1 MRGRNLAVIVAALRS
16 GCGATLLAR
25 VFADYFIL
33 SRENPLIFDTDR
45 LDRTLSRYFPHITT
59 VIDLDRIQGQMTL
72 FDTLATPLPEKR
84 VVDVTRRSF
93 RKFFNLMHDIDYL
106 GEARLRE
113 VEPVIF
119 YIVARDRESY
129 DHGRALRDR
138 FDCPFVVVDNAF
150 LGDPHDEA
158 RRSGAYAA
166 LASHPLH
173 MRMPPLDPL
182 MADMIA
188 DECLSLSAFMRQE
201 PHNLSLAYL
210 SLETR
215 SSIRAWIMKM
225 FKEIHRITQALDRRT
240 LTIEDAR
247 PPSAAAQG

>member
-1 MRGRNLAVIVAALRS
+1 MRGRNLAIIVAALRS
-16 GCGATLLAR
+16 GSGATLLAR

-45 LDRTLSRYFPHITT
+45 LDRTLSRYFPHIAT

-72 FDTLATPLPEKR
+72 FDTLASPLPEKR

-106 GEARLRE
+106 AEARLRE
-113 VEPVIF
+113 IEPVIF

-129 DHGRALRDR
+129 EHGQALRDR

-150 LGDPHDEA
+150 LGEPSEEA
-158 RRSGAYAA
+158 RRSSAYAA

-182 MADMIA
+182 MADMIT
-188 DECLSLSAFMRQE
+188 DEALSLSAFMRQE
-201 PHNLSLAYL
+201 QHNLSLAYL

-215 SSIRAWIMKM
+215 SSIRAWIMKV
-225 FKEIHRITQALDRRT
+225 FKEIHRTTQALDG
-240 LTIEDAR
+240 R
-247 PPSAAAQG
+247 PPAAEAAPAPRTAAQR